1 MNKDPLTDRVIGP
14 AIEVH
19 RTLGPGLLETV
30 YESCLCQEFSAS
42 DISFQRQV
50 PIPVSYEGQQLA
62 VGFRADIV
70 IQAELL
76 LEIKAV
82 ENLVAVHE
90 AQILTYL
97 RLGGFSKG
105 LIINFN
111 TRLLKDGIR
120 RFVM

>member
-1 MNKDPLTDRVIGP
+1 MTKDLLTDKVIGL

-19 RTLGPGLLETV
+19 RTLGPGLLETA
-30 YESCLCQEFSAS
+30 YESCLCQELSAS
-42 DISFQRQV
+42 EISFQRQI
-50 PIPVSYEGQQLA
+50 PIPVSYKGQQLA
-62 VGFRADIV
+62 AGFRADV
-70 IQAELL
+70 VVQAELL
-76 LEIKAV
+76 LEIKSV
-82 ENLVAVHE
+82 EKLVAVHE

-105 LIINFN
+105 LLINFN

>member
-1 MNKDPLTDRVIGP
+1 MTKDLLTDKVIGL

-30 YESCLCQEFSAS
+30 YESCLCQELSAS
-42 DISFQRQV
+42 DISFQRQM
-50 PIPVSYEGQQLA
+50 PIPVSYKGQQLA
-62 VGFRADIV
+62 AGFRADV
-70 IQAELL
+70 VVQDELL
-76 LEIKAV
+76 LEIKSV
-82 ENLVAVHE
+82 ERLAAVHE

-97 RLGGFSKG
+97 RLGGFSKD
-105 LIINFN
+105 LLINFN